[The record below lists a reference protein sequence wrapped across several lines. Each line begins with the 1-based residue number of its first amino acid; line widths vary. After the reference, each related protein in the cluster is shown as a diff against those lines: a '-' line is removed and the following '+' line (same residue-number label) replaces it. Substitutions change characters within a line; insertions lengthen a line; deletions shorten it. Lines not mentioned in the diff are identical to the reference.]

1 MCLVVQS
8 FALSPDGEYN
18 LAMGKDR
25 RGNAGRM
32 PDRREGL
39 VTTIVITLV
48 FAFLLI
54 LSIFLSSSLVA
65 AEKLRMEN
73 AVERA
78 YSNVIMAL
86 RIGGDV
92 DRLLDDENV
101 LGFGYYTH
109 MGTPLYVWGNAYQR
123 LPLTSFPY
131 GTGLNGSYSSY
142 DEETDIIET
151 VRYASSVMITPGN
164 IFRDGEDPLEFPGI
178 IYVCFDASAFAER
191 VTMLSVFSAIAF
203 IVVILLYLMVLRI
216 FQQNNVYRETLRRQ
230 ESLVRLGEA
239 ARTLTHE
246 IKNPLSAIRI
256 ELAILKREVPP
267 SLMDDVRI
275 IDHETDRLKKLTDKV
290 SDYLR
295 NPLGNPAILDIV
307 VELRN
312 LIQLFP
318 QGVHWDE
325 SSEDSVIV
333 QFDPERLRSVLEN
346 LLKNAVEACEGM
358 AIDVEARVS
367 YDKKGRC
374 VVMIKDRGKGL
385 GESDEKRIFDPF
397 YTTKIHGSGIGL
409 SISQQFV
416 RAAGGSL
423 RLYSREGGGT
433 VAEVSLPCRIR
444 R

>member
-1 MCLVVQS
+1 MMDRQA
-8 FALSPDGEYN
+8 FALRADGEYN
-18 LAMGKDR
+18 LDMGSERK
-25 RGNAGRM
+25 GNARQTS
-32 PDRREGL
+32 DRREGL
-39 VTTIVITLV
+39 VTTIIITLV

-54 LSIFLSSSLVA
+54 ISIFLSSSLVA
-65 AEKLRMEN
+65 AENLRMEN

-142 DEETDIIET
+142 DEDTDIIET
-151 VRYASSVMITPGN
+151 VRYASSVMITPDN
-164 IFRDGEDPLEFPGI
+164 IFSDGGDPLEFPGI
-178 IYVCFDASAFAER
+178 IYISFDASSFAER
-191 VTMLSVFSAIAF
+191 VTMLSVFSAVAF
-203 IVVILLYLMVLRI
+203 IVIILLYLMVLRI
-216 FQQNNVYRETLRRQ
+216 FRQNNEYRETLRRQ

-275 IDHETDRLKKLTDKV
+275 IDHETDRLKRLTDKV

-318 QGVHWDE
+318 AGVRFNE

-346 LLKNAVEACEGM
+346 LLKNAVEACDGM
-358 AIDVEARVS
+358 DIDVEVEVS

-374 VVMIKDRGKGL
+374 VVSVRDRGKGL
-385 GESDEKRIFDPF
+385 GDSDEKRIFDPF

-423 RLYSREGGGT
+423 RLYSRDGGGT

>member
-1 MCLVVQS
+1 
-8 FALSPDGEYN
+8 
-18 LAMGKDR
+18 MGKEERKDKSR
-25 RGNAGRM
+25 HNEGR
-32 PDRREGL
+32 ENL
-39 VTTIVITLV
+39 VMTITITSV
-48 FAFLLI
+48 FAFLLGLAII
-54 LSIFLSSSLVA
+54 LSTSLIE
-65 AEKLRMEN
+65 AENLRREN
-73 AVERA
+73 AIERA
-78 YSNVIMAL
+78 YSDILMTI
-86 RIGGDV
+86 RMGGDV
-92 DRLLDDENV
+92 DMIMDNGNV

-109 MGTPLYVWGNAYQR
+109 MGTPLYVWGDAYQR
-123 LPLTSFPY
+123 LPITSFPS
-131 GTGLNGSYSSY
+131 GTDINGSYTSY
-142 DEETDIIET
+142 NKATDVIDT
-151 VRYASSVMITPGN
+151 VRYVSSVLVSPDNLLRSSGFVI
-164 IFRDGEDPLEFPGI
+164 EFPDI
-178 IYVCFDASAFAER
+178 IYISFDASSYAER
-191 VTMLSVFSAIAF
+191 VRLMIAISF
-203 IVVILLYLMVLRI
+203 LVCIGILMLYLIVLRI
-216 FQQNNVYRETLRRQ
+216 FKQNAIYREMIRRQ
-230 ESLVRLGEA
+230 ESLVRLGQA

-246 IKNPLSAIRI
+246 IKNPLSAIRL
-256 ELAILKREVPP
+256 ELAILKRNVPD
-267 SLMDDVRI
+267 SLIDDVRI